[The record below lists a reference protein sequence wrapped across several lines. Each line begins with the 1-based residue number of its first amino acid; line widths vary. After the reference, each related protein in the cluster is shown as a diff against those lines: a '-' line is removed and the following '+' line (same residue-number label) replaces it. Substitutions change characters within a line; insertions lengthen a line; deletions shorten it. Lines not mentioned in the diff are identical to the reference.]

1 MRTAPRTY
9 TIICTRTETW
19 TDVVQAWTL
28 TEAEQL
34 GHSMYPDCRI
44 DAHLALSC
52 PHCGSTKIRYY
63 HESGGDAPEV
73 QRNICLGCNQ
83 ELAREDLY

>member
-34 GHSMYPDCRI
+34 VPTLQEKGILEDRTGSLMELPVRLLSTDTPHSSY
-44 DAHLALSC
+44 L
-52 PHCGSTKIRYY
+52 KIS
-63 HESGGDAPEV
+63 E
-73 QRNICLGCNQ
+73 GCDSNM
-83 ELAREDLY
+83 